1 MKTLQQGVDEA
12 AEAARDARTKSRRKQ
27 LLAAAARLMED
38 RGSQEVSMQSVA
50 DAAGVSVGLIY
61 RYFGNKQDLVQAVIV
76 GVLEEFSNRV
86 GAAVTEVEDPV
97 RQIAAA
103 FKGYCDVIDENRDG
117 TILAYRDTKTLDAA
131 GRSIVKELELTTGKL
146 LSKAVRDAADAGLI
160 RPVDYRIFAF
170 QLLMTAHSWA
180 LKHWYFSRHFSHEDF
195 IAHHTALALSGVLRP
210 ETRAQYSDLLGDLA

>member
-1 MKTLQQGVDEA
+1 MKTLQQDVDEA
-12 AEAARDARTKSRRKQ
+12 TEAARDVRAKTRRKQ

-38 RGSQEVSMQSVA
+38 RGSHEVSMQSVA

-86 GAAVTEVEDPV
+86 GAAVTEVDDPV

-103 FKGYCDVIDENRDG
+103 FKGYCEVIDENRDG

-131 GRSIVKELELTTGKL
+131 GRNIVKDLEVSTGKL
-146 LSKAVRDAADAGLI
+146 LSKAVQEAAEAGLI

-180 LKHWYFSRHFSHEDF
+180 LKHWYFSKHFSHEEF
-195 IAHHTALALSGVLRP
+195 IAHHISLALSGVLLP
-210 ETRAQYSDLLGDLA
+210 EHRSNYSDLLGELA

>member
-1 MKTLQQGVDEA
+1 MKTLQQDVDEA
-12 AEAARDARTKSRRKQ
+12 TEAARDVRTKTRRKQ

-38 RGSQEVSMQSVA
+38 RGSHEVSMQSVA

-86 GAAVTEVEDPV
+86 GAAVTEVDDPV

-103 FKGYCDVIDENRDG
+103 FTGYCEVIDENRDG
-117 TILAYRDTKTLDAA
+117 TILAYRDTKTLDTA
-131 GRSIVKELELTTGKL
+131 GRNIVKDLEVTTGKL
-146 LSKAVRDAADAGLI
+146 LSKAVQDAAEAGLI
-160 RPVDYRIFAF
+160 RPVDHRIFAF

-180 LKHWYFSRHFSHEDF
+180 LKHWYFSKHFSHGEF
-195 IAHHTALALSGVLRP
+195 IAHHISLALSGVLLP
-210 ETRAQYSDLLGDLA
+210 ENRSKYSDLLGELA